1 MIYIYDKIYYRKKKL
16 FKSKLLFPIALMSSK
31 RNQLKTVKAKTN
43 TKDRK
48 YYWKIK

>member
-1 MIYIYDKIYYRKKKL
+1 MIKSIIKERKKL

-31 RNQLKTVKAKTN
+31 RNQLKTIKAKTLD

>member
-1 MIYIYDKIYYRKKKL
+1 MIYMIKSIIKERNHLNPNYYL
-16 FKSKLLFPIALMSSK
+16 PIALMSSK
-31 RNQLKTVKAKTN
+31 RNQLKTVKAKTLD